1 MFVVAAAYIEYIS
14 TEIGESVDRRDAAL
28 KMQIKFQIFEQ

>member
-1 MFVVAAAYIEYIS
+1 MLY
-14 TEIGESVDRRDAAL
+14 VDVPERVLTGAMRCDAL